1 MNHALQ
7 GVVDLI
13 MPTVIVV
20 RLHDVILLLAFLSGR
35 RIVARGCGIEI
46 SDGISHWNRVGTVD
60 APSLLV
66 GQALA
71 LYVVVVAGVVVVVV
85 VGGRRESPGET
96 EDTHEDSGATRGEV
110 DSTRRH
116 VRRAKARPEV
126 RGLRKSDATDM
137 TVVTRRPEKVAE
149 RARRCARERWRGGC
163 SALVSPC
170 AWEGLITI

>member
-110 DSTRRH
+110 DSTRMCD
-116 VRRAKARPEV
+116 VRR
-126 RGLRKSDATDM
+126 RGRK
-137 TVVTRRPEKVAE
+137 
-149 RARRCARERWRGGC
+149 
-163 SALVSPC
+163 
-170 AWEGLITI
+170 